1 MIVVKDED
9 HDGDGNSDE
18 NRKNDDN
25 NTNDDNYNIRH
36 NTSQYDIEV
45 Q

>member
-25 NTNDDNYNIRH
+25 YNIRDK
-36 NTSQYDIEV
+36 TSQRDIKA

>member
-1 MIVVKDED
+1 MTVVKDED
-9 HDGDGNSDE
+9 HDSDGNSDE

-25 NTNDDNYNIRH
+25 NTNDVNYNIRH
-36 NTSQYDIEV
+36 NTSQHDIKA